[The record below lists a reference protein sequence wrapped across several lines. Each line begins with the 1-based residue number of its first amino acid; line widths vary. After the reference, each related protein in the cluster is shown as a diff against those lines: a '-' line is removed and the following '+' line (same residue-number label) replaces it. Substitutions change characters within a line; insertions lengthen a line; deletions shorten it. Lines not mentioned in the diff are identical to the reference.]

1 MKEIIFL
8 SFGNFSNYVLSHF
21 FNLNDEILKNEENPF
36 SLNHTVIYNES
47 ERPRALLFD
56 YSNNIRR
63 YYQTNEKL
71 SNEAIESIAF
81 EFKNQNLNDVEKN
94 KFQIY
99 QTFQNENN
107 FLSLMTGINEN
118 DELNEEEDENIIT
131 TNKKNIKTKQNKQ
144 KKELTPEEIKKRE
157 KINEL
162 MDLSDE
168 ELYEYFD
175 FENSIKNWNDF
186 LRIKLPY
193 NSLNEIKTI
202 DYDIREQTSYIR
214 GKDFLSKSY
223 NNNSYYEEFEDNFRK
238 QLEDCD
244 RMEFLHFNMDY
255 NSLWGGIGNYMLE
268 NIHEMI
274 PKNIRIINGYDDT
287 QNYNG
292 NDNIFN
298 IEKFVNNVWFLSDL
312 LDIDGGNV
320 IFNPIYI
327 KDNQNCIKELFG
339 YNYKEN
345 EDHIDPVYNFYYS
358 SFCSLQ
364 LQLLYMPV
372 RSNLYGK
379 STYIRNLLTN
389 ESVLNLMESDLFLL
403 LEDVN
408 NKLPKELITNGYL
421 VNLSR
426 NMYNKDFSWKKILE
440 MGIYLNKYNST
451 ICFGIENNY
460 KILNQNYDVFLNKL
474 SNVIFNSE
482 EKFPLPI
489 CYPRKYYKIL
499 SEKNLYNYVESMSCL
514 TNNRPYVDYA
524 IKNLKNFKKDYKT
537 YELSTLKY
545 LAKIDK
551 DKQFDYKDKCE
562 SIFNMIYVYQD
573 LAENMLNIFDDEE
586 SDSGPDI

>member
-21 FNLNDEILKNEENPF
+21 FNLNDELLKNEENPF
-36 SLNHTVIYNES
+36 NLSHTVIYNDS
-47 ERPRALLFD
+47 EKPRALLFD

-71 SNEAIESIAF
+71 SNETIESLAF

-94 KFQIY
+94 KFQIFQSY
-99 QTFQNENN
+99 QNENN
-107 FLSLMTGINEN
+107 FLNMMTGINED
-118 DELNEEEDENIIT
+118 DEFNEEEEEIKTNKIM
-131 TNKKNIKTKQNKQ
+131 NKKNENK
-144 KKELTPEEIKKRE
+144 KKNDLTEEEIKKRN
-157 KINEL
+157 KLNEL
-162 MDLSDE
+162 MDLPDE

-175 FENSIKNWNDF
+175 FENSIKNWNDY
-186 LRIKLPY
+186 LKIKLPY
-193 NSLNEIKTI
+193 NALNEIKTI
-202 DYDIREQTSYIR
+202 DYDTKEQTSYIR
-214 GKDFLSKSY
+214 GKDFLQNKNS
-223 NNNSYYEEFEDNFRK
+223 SYYEDFEDNFRK

-244 RMEFLHFNMDY
+244 RLEILHFNMDY
-255 NSLWGGIGNYMLE
+255 NSLWGGIGNFMLE

-274 PKNIRIINGYDDT
+274 PKNIRLINGYDD
-287 QNYNG
+287 NIIYNDING
-292 NDNIFN
+292 VFN
-298 IEKFVNNVWFLSDL
+298 IEKFINNIWFLSDL

-327 KDNQNCIKELFG
+327 KDNKSCIKELFG
-339 YNYKEN
+339 YKFNEN
-345 EDHIDPVYNFYYS
+345 EEIDSVYNYYFS

-364 LQLLYMPV
+364 LQLLYMPL
-372 RSNLYGK
+372 RSKLYAK
-379 STYIRNLLTN
+379 SSYIQNLLTN

-408 NKLPKELITNGYL
+408 NKLPKELYTNGYL

-426 NMYNKDFSWKKILE
+426 NVHDKKFSWKTLLE
-440 MGIYLNKYNST
+440 MGIHLNKFNST
-451 ICFGIENNY
+451 ICFGMENNY
-460 KILNQNYDVFLNKL
+460 KILNQNYDIFLNKL
-474 SNVIFNSE
+474 SYIIFNSE

-499 SEKNLYNYVESMSCL
+499 SEKNLYNYIDSMSCL
-514 TNNRPYVDYA
+514 TNNRPFIDYA

-545 LAKIDK
+545 LAKVDK

-562 SIFNMIYVYQD
+562 SIFNMIYIYQD

-586 SDSGPDI
+586 SDSEPDI

>member
-21 FNLNDEILKNEENPF
+21 FNLNDELLKNEENPF
-36 SLNHTVIYNES
+36 NLSHTVIYNDS
-47 ERPRALLFD
+47 EKPRALLFD

-71 SNEAIESIAF
+71 SNETIESLAF

-94 KFQIY
+94 KFQIFQSY
-99 QTFQNENN
+99 QNENN
-107 FLSLMTGINEN
+107 FLNMMTGINED
-118 DELNEEEDENIIT
+118 DEFNEEEEEIKTNKIM
-131 TNKKNIKTKQNKQ
+131 NKKNENKKKTD
-144 KKELTPEEIKKRE
+144 LTEEEIKKRN
-157 KINEL
+157 KLNEL
-162 MDLSDE
+162 MDLPDE

-175 FENSIKNWNDF
+175 FENSIKNWNDY
-186 LRIKLPY
+186 LKIKLPY
-193 NSLNEIKTI
+193 NALNEIKTI
-202 DYDIREQTSYIR
+202 DYDTKEQTSYIR
-214 GKDFLSKSY
+214 GKDFLQNKNS
-223 NNNSYYEEFEDNFRK
+223 SYYEDFEDNFRK

-244 RMEFLHFNMDY
+244 RLEILHFNMDY
-255 NSLWGGIGNYMLE
+255 NSLWGGIGNFMLE

-274 PKNIRIINGYDDT
+274 PKNIRLINGYDD
-287 QNYNG
+287 NIIYNDING
-292 NDNIFN
+292 VFN
-298 IEKFVNNVWFLSDL
+298 IEKFINNIWFLSDL

-327 KDNQNCIKELFG
+327 KDNKSCIKELFG
-339 YNYKEN
+339 YKFNEN
-345 EDHIDPVYNFYYS
+345 EEIDSVYNYYFS

-364 LQLLYMPV
+364 LQLLYMPL
-372 RSNLYGK
+372 RSKLYAK
-379 STYIRNLLTN
+379 SSYIQNLLTN

-408 NKLPKELITNGYL
+408 NKLPKELYTNGYL

-426 NMYNKDFSWKKILE
+426 NVHDKKFSWKTLLE
-440 MGIYLNKYNST
+440 MGIHLNKFTST
-451 ICFGIENNY
+451 ICFGMENNY
-460 KILNQNYDVFLNKL
+460 KILNQNYDIFLNKL
-474 SNVIFNSE
+474 SYIIFNSE

-499 SEKNLYNYVESMSCL
+499 SEKNLYNYIDSMSCL
-514 TNNRPYVDYA
+514 TNNRPFIDYA

-545 LAKIDK
+545 LAKVDK

-562 SIFNMIYVYQD
+562 SIFNMIYIYQD

-586 SDSGPDI
+586 SDSEPDI

>member
-21 FNLNDEILKNEENPF
+21 FNLNDELLKNEENPF
-36 SLNHTVIYNES
+36 NLSHTVIYNDS
-47 ERPRALLFD
+47 EKPRALLFD

-71 SNEAIESIAF
+71 SNETIESLAF

-94 KFQIY
+94 KFQIFQSY
-99 QTFQNENN
+99 QNENN
-107 FLSLMTGINEN
+107 FLNMMTGINED
-118 DELNEEEDENIIT
+118 DEFNEEEEEIKTNKIM
-131 TNKKNIKTKQNKQ
+131 NKKNENK
-144 KKELTPEEIKKRE
+144 KKKDLTEEEIKKRN
-157 KINEL
+157 KLNEL
-162 MDLSDE
+162 MDLPDE

-175 FENSIKNWNDF
+175 FENSIKNWNDY
-186 LRIKLPY
+186 LKIKLPY
-193 NSLNEIKTI
+193 NALNEIKTI
-202 DYDIREQTSYIR
+202 DYDTKEQTSYIR
-214 GKDFLSKSY
+214 GKDFLQNKNS
-223 NNNSYYEEFEDNFRK
+223 SYYEDFEDNFRK

-244 RMEFLHFNMDY
+244 RLEILHFNMDY
-255 NSLWGGIGNYMLE
+255 NSLWGGIGNFMLE

-274 PKNIRIINGYDDT
+274 PKNIRLINGYDD
-287 QNYNG
+287 NIIYNDING
-292 NDNIFN
+292 VFN
-298 IEKFVNNVWFLSDL
+298 IEKFINNIWFLSDL

-320 IFNPIYI
+320 IFNPIYT
-327 KDNQNCIKELFG
+327 KDNKSCIKELFG
-339 YNYKEN
+339 YKFNEN
-345 EDHIDPVYNFYYS
+345 EEIDSVYNYYFS

-364 LQLLYMPV
+364 LQLLYMPL
-372 RSNLYGK
+372 RSKLYAK
-379 STYIRNLLTN
+379 SSYIQNLLTN

-408 NKLPKELITNGYL
+408 NKLPKELYANGYL

-426 NMYNKDFSWKKILE
+426 NVHDKKFSWKTLLE
-440 MGIYLNKYNST
+440 MGIHLNKFNST
-451 ICFGIENNY
+451 ICFGMENNY
-460 KILNQNYDVFLNKL
+460 KILNQNYDIFLNKL
-474 SNVIFNSE
+474 SYIIFNSE

-499 SEKNLYNYVESMSCL
+499 SEKKLYNYIDSMSCL
-514 TNNRPYVDYA
+514 TNNRPFIDYA

-545 LAKIDK
+545 LAKVDK

-562 SIFNMIYVYQD
+562 SIFNMIYIYQD

-586 SDSGPDI
+586 SDSEPDI

>member
-21 FNLNDEILKNEENPF
+21 FNLNDELLKNEENPF
-36 SLNHTVIYNES
+36 NLSHTVIYNDS
-47 ERPRALLFD
+47 EKPRALLFD

-71 SNEAIESIAF
+71 SNETIESLAF

-94 KFQIY
+94 KFQIFQSY
-99 QTFQNENN
+99 QNENN
-107 FLSLMTGINEN
+107 FLNMMTGINED
-118 DELNEEEDENIIT
+118 DEFNEEEEEEIKTNKII
-131 TNKKNIKTKQNKQ
+131 NKKNENK
-144 KKELTPEEIKKRE
+144 KKKDLTEEEIKKRN
-157 KINEL
+157 KLNEL
-162 MDLSDE
+162 MDLPDE

-175 FENSIKNWNDF
+175 FENSIKNWNDY
-186 LRIKLPY
+186 LKIKLPY
-193 NSLNEIKTI
+193 NALNEIKTI
-202 DYDIREQTSYIR
+202 DYDTKEQTSYIR
-214 GKDFLSKSY
+214 GKDFLQNKNS
-223 NNNSYYEEFEDNFRK
+223 SYYEDFEDNFRK

-244 RMEFLHFNMDY
+244 RLEILHFNMDY
-255 NSLWGGIGNYMLE
+255 NSLWGGIGNFMLE

-274 PKNIRIINGYDDT
+274 PKNIRLINGYDD
-287 QNYNG
+287 NIIYNDING
-292 NDNIFN
+292 VFN
-298 IEKFVNNVWFLSDL
+298 IEKFINNIWFLSDL

-320 IFNPIYI
+320 IFNPIYT
-327 KDNQNCIKELFG
+327 KDNKSCIKELFG
-339 YNYKEN
+339 YKFNEN
-345 EDHIDPVYNFYYS
+345 EEIDSVYNYYFS

-364 LQLLYMPV
+364 LQLLYMPL
-372 RSNLYGK
+372 RSKLYAK
-379 STYIRNLLTN
+379 SSYIQNLLTN

-408 NKLPKELITNGYL
+408 NKLPKELYTNGYL

-426 NMYNKDFSWKKILE
+426 NVHDKKFSWKTLLE
-440 MGIYLNKYNST
+440 MGIHLNKFNST
-451 ICFGIENNY
+451 ICFGMENNY
-460 KILNQNYDVFLNKL
+460 KILNQNYDIFLNKL
-474 SNVIFNSE
+474 SYIIFNSE

-499 SEKNLYNYVESMSCL
+499 SDKKLYNYIDSMSCL
-514 TNNRPYVDYA
+514 TNNRPFIDYA

-545 LAKIDK
+545 LAKVDK

-562 SIFNMIYVYQD
+562 SIFNMIYIYQD

-586 SDSGPDI
+586 SDSEPDI

>member
-21 FNLNDEILKNEENPF
+21 FNLNDELLKNEENPF
-36 SLNHTVIYNES
+36 NLSHTVIYNDS
-47 ERPRALLFD
+47 EKPRALLFD

-71 SNEAIESIAF
+71 SNETIESLAF

-94 KFQIY
+94 KFQIFQSY
-99 QTFQNENN
+99 QNENN
-107 FLSLMTGINEN
+107 FLNMMTGINED
-118 DELNEEEDENIIT
+118 DEFNEEEEEIKTNKIM
-131 TNKKNIKTKQNKQ
+131 NKKNENKKKTD
-144 KKELTPEEIKKRE
+144 LTEEEIKKRN
-157 KINEL
+157 KLNEL
-162 MDLSDE
+162 MDLPDE

-175 FENSIKNWNDF
+175 FENSIKNWNDY
-186 LRIKLPY
+186 LKIKLPY
-193 NSLNEIKTI
+193 NALNEIKTI
-202 DYDIREQTSYIR
+202 DYDTKEQTSYIR
-214 GKDFLSKSY
+214 GKDFLQNKNS
-223 NNNSYYEEFEDNFRK
+223 SYYEDFEDNFRK

-244 RMEFLHFNMDY
+244 RLEILHFNMDY
-255 NSLWGGIGNYMLE
+255 NSLWGGIGNFMLE

-274 PKNIRIINGYDDT
+274 PKNIRLINGYDD
-287 QNYNG
+287 NIIYNDING
-292 NDNIFN
+292 VFN
-298 IEKFVNNVWFLSDL
+298 IEKFINNIWFLSDL

-327 KDNQNCIKELFG
+327 KDNKSCIKELFG
-339 YNYKEN
+339 YKFNEN
-345 EDHIDPVYNFYYS
+345 EEIDSVYNYYFS

-364 LQLLYMPV
+364 LQLLYMPL
-372 RSNLYGK
+372 RSKLYAK
-379 STYIRNLLTN
+379 SSYIQNLLTN

-408 NKLPKELITNGYL
+408 NKLPKELYTNGYL

-426 NMYNKDFSWKKILE
+426 NVHDKKFSWKTLLE
-440 MGIYLNKYNST
+440 MGIHLNKFNST
-451 ICFGIENNY
+451 ICFGMENNY
-460 KILNQNYDVFLNKL
+460 KILNQNYDIFLNKL
-474 SNVIFNSE
+474 SYIIFNSE

-499 SEKNLYNYVESMSCL
+499 SEKNLYNYIDSMSCL
-514 TNNRPYVDYA
+514 TNNRPFIDYA

-545 LAKIDK
+545 LAKVDK

-562 SIFNMIYVYQD
+562 SIFNMIYIYQD

-586 SDSGPDI
+586 TDSEPDI

>member
-21 FNLNDEILKNEENPF
+21 FNLNDELLKNEENPF
-36 SLNHTVIYNES
+36 NLSHTVIYNDS
-47 ERPRALLFD
+47 EKPRALLFD

-71 SNEAIESIAF
+71 SNETIESLAF

-94 KFQIY
+94 KFQIFQSY
-99 QTFQNENN
+99 QNENN
-107 FLSLMTGINEN
+107 FLNMMTGINED
-118 DELNEEEDENIIT
+118 DEFNEEEEEIKTNKIM
-131 TNKKNIKTKQNKQ
+131 NKKNENKKKTD
-144 KKELTPEEIKKRE
+144 LTEEEIKKRN
-157 KINEL
+157 KLNEL
-162 MDLSDE
+162 MDLPDE

-175 FENSIKNWNDF
+175 FENSIKNWNDY
-186 LRIKLPY
+186 LKIKLPY
-193 NSLNEIKTI
+193 NALNEIKTI
-202 DYDIREQTSYIR
+202 DYDTKEQTSYIR
-214 GKDFLSKSY
+214 GKDFLQNKNS
-223 NNNSYYEEFEDNFRK
+223 SYYEDFEDNFRK

-244 RMEFLHFNMDY
+244 RLEILHFNMDY
-255 NSLWGGIGNYMLE
+255 NSLWGGIGNFMLE

-274 PKNIRIINGYDDT
+274 PKNIRLINGYDD
-287 QNYNG
+287 NIIYNDING
-292 NDNIFN
+292 VFN
-298 IEKFVNNVWFLSDL
+298 IEKFINNIWFLSDL

-327 KDNQNCIKELFG
+327 KDNKSCIKELFG
-339 YNYKEN
+339 YKFNEN
-345 EDHIDPVYNFYYS
+345 EEIDSVYNYYFS

-364 LQLLYMPV
+364 LQLLYMPL
-372 RSNLYGK
+372 RSKLYAK
-379 STYIRNLLTN
+379 SSYIQNLLTN

-408 NKLPKELITNGYL
+408 NKLPKELYTNGYL

-426 NMYNKDFSWKKILE
+426 NVHDKKFSWKTLLE
-440 MGIYLNKYNST
+440 MGIHLNKFNST
-451 ICFGIENNY
+451 ICFGMENNY
-460 KILNQNYDVFLNKL
+460 KILNQNYDIFLNKL
-474 SNVIFNSE
+474 SYIIFNSE

-499 SEKNLYNYVESMSCL
+499 SEKNLYNYIDSMSCL
-514 TNNRPYVDYA
+514 TNNRPFIDYA

-545 LAKIDK
+545 LAKVDK

-562 SIFNMIYVYQD
+562 SIFNMIYIYQD

-586 SDSGPDI
+586 SDSEPDI

>member
-21 FNLNDEILKNEENPF
+21 FNLNDELLKNEENPF
-36 SLNHTVIYNES
+36 NLSHTVIYNDS
-47 ERPRALLFD
+47 EKPRALLFD

-71 SNEAIESIAF
+71 SNETIESLAF

-94 KFQIY
+94 KFQIFQSY
-99 QTFQNENN
+99 QNENN
-107 FLSLMTGINEN
+107 FLNMMTGINED
-118 DELNEEEDENIIT
+118 DEFNEEEEEIKTNKIM
-131 TNKKNIKTKQNKQ
+131 NKKNENKKKTD
-144 KKELTPEEIKKRE
+144 LTEEEIKKRN
-157 KINEL
+157 KLNEL
-162 MDLSDE
+162 MDLPDE

-175 FENSIKNWNDF
+175 FENSIKNWNDY
-186 LRIKLPY
+186 LKIKLPY
-193 NSLNEIKTI
+193 NALNEIKTI
-202 DYDIREQTSYIR
+202 DYDTKEQTSYIR
-214 GKDFLSKSY
+214 GKDFLQNKNS
-223 NNNSYYEEFEDNFRK
+223 SYYEDFEDNFRK

-244 RMEFLHFNMDY
+244 RLEILHFNMDY
-255 NSLWGGIGNYMLE
+255 NSLWGGIGNFMLE

-274 PKNIRIINGYDDT
+274 PKNIRLINGYDD
-287 QNYNG
+287 NIIYNDING
-292 NDNIFN
+292 VFN
-298 IEKFVNNVWFLSDL
+298 IEKFINNIWFLSDL

-320 IFNPIYI
+320 IFNPIYT
-327 KDNQNCIKELFG
+327 KDNKSCIKELFG
-339 YNYKEN
+339 YKFNEN
-345 EDHIDPVYNFYYS
+345 EEIDSVYNYYFS

-364 LQLLYMPV
+364 LQLLYMPL
-372 RSNLYGK
+372 RSKLYAK
-379 STYIRNLLTN
+379 SSYIQNLLTN

-408 NKLPKELITNGYL
+408 NKLPKELYTNGYL

-426 NMYNKDFSWKKILE
+426 NVHDKKFSWKTLLE
-440 MGIYLNKYNST
+440 MGIHLNKFNST
-451 ICFGIENNY
+451 ICFGMENNY
-460 KILNQNYDVFLNKL
+460 KILNQNYDIFLNKL
-474 SNVIFNSE
+474 SYIIFNSE

-499 SEKNLYNYVESMSCL
+499 SEKNLYNYIDSMSCL
-514 TNNRPYVDYA
+514 TNNRPFIDYA

-545 LAKIDK
+545 LAKVDK

-562 SIFNMIYVYQD
+562 SIFNMIYIYQD

-586 SDSGPDI
+586 SDSEPDI

>member
-21 FNLNDEILKNEENPF
+21 FNLNDELLKNEENPF
-36 SLNHTVIYNES
+36 NLSHTVIYNDS
-47 ERPRALLFD
+47 EKPRALLFD

-71 SNEAIESIAF
+71 SNETIESLAF

-94 KFQIY
+94 KFQIFQSY
-99 QTFQNENN
+99 QNENN
-107 FLSLMTGINEN
+107 FLNMMTGINED
-118 DELNEEEDENIIT
+118 DEFNEEEEEIKTNKIM
-131 TNKKNIKTKQNKQ
+131 NKKNENK
-144 KKELTPEEIKKRE
+144 KKKDLTEEEIKKRN
-157 KINEL
+157 KLNEL
-162 MDLSDE
+162 MDLPDE

-175 FENSIKNWNDF
+175 FENSIKNWNDY
-186 LRIKLPY
+186 LKIKLPY
-193 NSLNEIKTI
+193 NALNEIKTI
-202 DYDIREQTSYIR
+202 DYDTKEQTSYIR
-214 GKDFLSKSY
+214 GKDFLQNKNS
-223 NNNSYYEEFEDNFRK
+223 SYYEDFEDNFRK

-244 RMEFLHFNMDY
+244 RLEILHFNMDY
-255 NSLWGGIGNYMLE
+255 NSLWGGIGNFMLE

-274 PKNIRIINGYDDT
+274 PKNIRLINGYDD
-287 QNYNG
+287 NIIFNDING
-292 NDNIFN
+292 VFN
-298 IEKFVNNVWFLSDL
+298 IEKFINNIWFLSDL

-320 IFNPIYI
+320 IFNPIYT
-327 KDNQNCIKELFG
+327 KDNKSCIKELFG
-339 YNYKEN
+339 YKFNEN
-345 EDHIDPVYNFYYS
+345 EEIDSVYNYYFS

-364 LQLLYMPV
+364 LQLLYMPL
-372 RSNLYGK
+372 RSKLYAK
-379 STYIRNLLTN
+379 SSYIQNLLTN

-408 NKLPKELITNGYL
+408 NKLPKELYTNGYL

-426 NMYNKDFSWKKILE
+426 NVHDKKFSWKTLLE
-440 MGIYLNKYNST
+440 MGIHLNKFNST
-451 ICFGIENNY
+451 ICFGMENNY
-460 KILNQNYDVFLNKL
+460 KILNQNYDIFLNKL
-474 SNVIFNSE
+474 SYIIFNSE

-499 SEKNLYNYVESMSCL
+499 SEKKLYNYIDSMSCL
-514 TNNRPYVDYA
+514 TNNRPFIDYA

-545 LAKIDK
+545 LAKVDK

-562 SIFNMIYVYQD
+562 SIFNMIYIYQD

-586 SDSGPDI
+586 SDSEPDI

>member
-118 DELNEEEDENIIT
+118 EELNDEEDENTIN

-175 FENSIKNWNDF
+175 FENSIKNWNDY
-186 LRIKLPY
+186 LKIKLPY
-193 NSLNEIKTI
+193 NALNEIKTI
-202 DYDIREQTSYIR
+202 DYDTKEQTSYIR
-214 GKDFLSKSY
+214 GKDFLQNKNS
-223 NNNSYYEEFEDNFRK
+223 SYYEDFEDNFRK

-244 RMEFLHFNMDY
+244 RLEILHFNMDY

-274 PKNIRIINGYDDT
+274 PKNIRLINGYDD
-287 QNYNG
+287 NIIYNDING
-292 NDNIFN
+292 VFN
-298 IEKFVNNVWFLSDL
+298 IEKFINNIWFLSDL

-327 KDNQNCIKELFG
+327 KDNKSCIKELFG
-339 YNYKEN
+339 YKFNEN
-345 EDHIDPVYNFYYS
+345 EEIDSVYNYYFS

-364 LQLLYMPV
+364 LQLLYMPL
-372 RSNLYGK
+372 RSKLYAK
-379 STYIRNLLTN
+379 SSYIQNLLTN

-408 NKLPKELITNGYL
+408 NKLPKELYTNGYL

-426 NMYNKDFSWKKILE
+426 NVHDKKFSWKTLLE
-440 MGIYLNKYNST
+440 MGIHLNKFNST
-451 ICFGIENNY
+451 ICFGMENNY
-460 KILNQNYDVFLNKL
+460 KILNQNYDIFLNKL
-474 SNVIFNSE
+474 SYVIFNSE

-499 SEKNLYNYVESMSCL
+499 SEKNLYNYIDSMSCL
-514 TNNRPYVDYA
+514 TNNRPLL
-524 IKNLKNFKKDYKT
+524 IMLLK
-537 YELSTLKY
+537 
-545 LAKIDK
+545 I
-551 DKQFDYKDKCE
+551 
-562 SIFNMIYVYQD
+562 
-573 LAENMLNIFDDEE
+573 
-586 SDSGPDI
+586 

>member
-21 FNLNDEILKNEENPF
+21 FNLNDELLKNEENPF
-36 SLNHTVIYNES
+36 NLSHTVIYNDS
-47 ERPRALLFD
+47 EKPRALLFD

-71 SNEAIESIAF
+71 SNETIESLAF

-94 KFQIY
+94 KFQIFQSY
-99 QTFQNENN
+99 QNENN
-107 FLSLMTGINEN
+107 FLNMMTGINED
-118 DELNEEEDENIIT
+118 DEFNEEEEEIKTNKIM
-131 TNKKNIKTKQNKQ
+131 NKKNENKKKTD
-144 KKELTPEEIKKRE
+144 LTEEEIKKRN
-157 KINEL
+157 KLNEL
-162 MDLSDE
+162 MDLPDE

-175 FENSIKNWNDF
+175 FENSIKNWNDY
-186 LRIKLPY
+186 LKIKLPY
-193 NSLNEIKTI
+193 NALNEIKTI
-202 DYDIREQTSYIR
+202 DYDTKEQTSYIR
-214 GKDFLSKSY
+214 GKDFLQNKNS
-223 NNNSYYEEFEDNFRK
+223 SYYEDFEDNFRK

-244 RMEFLHFNMDY
+244 RLEILHFNMDY
-255 NSLWGGIGNYMLE
+255 NSLWGGIGNFMLE

-274 PKNIRIINGYDDT
+274 PKNIRLINGYDD
-287 QNYNG
+287 NIIYNDING
-292 NDNIFN
+292 VFN
-298 IEKFVNNVWFLSDL
+298 IEKFINNIWFLSDL

-320 IFNPIYI
+320 IFNPIYT
-327 KDNQNCIKELFG
+327 KDNKSCIKELFG
-339 YNYKEN
+339 YKFNEN
-345 EDHIDPVYNFYYS
+345 EEIDSVYNYYFS

-364 LQLLYMPV
+364 LQLLYMPL
-372 RSNLYGK
+372 RSKLYAK
-379 STYIRNLLTN
+379 SSYIQNLLTN

-408 NKLPKELITNGYL
+408 NKLPKELYTNGYL

-426 NMYNKDFSWKKILE
+426 NVHDKKFSWKTLLE
-440 MGIYLNKYNST
+440 MGIHLNKFNST
-451 ICFGIENNY
+451 ICFGMENNY
-460 KILNQNYDVFLNKL
+460 KILNQNYDIFLNKL
-474 SNVIFNSE
+474 SYIIFNSE

-499 SEKNLYNYVESMSCL
+499 SEKKLYNYIDSMSCL
-514 TNNRPYVDYA
+514 TNNRPFIDYA

-545 LAKIDK
+545 LAKVDK

-562 SIFNMIYVYQD
+562 SIFNMIYIYQD

-586 SDSGPDI
+586 SDSEPDI

>member
-21 FNLNDEILKNEENPF
+21 FNLNDELLKNEENPF
-36 SLNHTVIYNES
+36 NLSHTVIYNDS
-47 ERPRALLFD
+47 EKPRALLFD

-71 SNEAIESIAF
+71 SNETIESLAF

-94 KFQIY
+94 KFQIFQSY
-99 QTFQNENN
+99 QNENN
-107 FLSLMTGINEN
+107 FLNMMTGINED
-118 DELNEEEDENIIT
+118 DEFNEEEEEIKTNKIM
-131 TNKKNIKTKQNKQ
+131 NKKNENK
-144 KKELTPEEIKKRE
+144 KKKDLTEEEIKKRN
-157 KINEL
+157 KLNEL
-162 MDLSDE
+162 MDLPDE

-175 FENSIKNWNDF
+175 FENSIKNWNDY
-186 LRIKLPY
+186 LKIKLPY
-193 NSLNEIKTI
+193 NALNEIKTI
-202 DYDIREQTSYIR
+202 DYDTKEQTSYIR
-214 GKDFLSKSY
+214 GKDFLQNKNS
-223 NNNSYYEEFEDNFRK
+223 SYYEDFEDNFRK

-244 RMEFLHFNMDY
+244 RLEILHFNMDY
-255 NSLWGGIGNYMLE
+255 NSLWGGIGNFMLE

-274 PKNIRIINGYDDT
+274 PKNIRLINGYDD
-287 QNYNG
+287 NIIYNDING
-292 NDNIFN
+292 VFN
-298 IEKFVNNVWFLSDL
+298 IEKFINNIWFLSDL

-320 IFNPIYI
+320 IFNPIYT
-327 KDNQNCIKELFG
+327 KDNKSCIKELFG
-339 YNYKEN
+339 YKFNEN
-345 EDHIDPVYNFYYS
+345 EEIDSVYNYYFS

-364 LQLLYMPV
+364 LQLLYMPL
-372 RSNLYGK
+372 RSKLYAK
-379 STYIRNLLTN
+379 SSYIQNLLTN

-408 NKLPKELITNGYL
+408 NKLPKELYTNGYL

-426 NMYNKDFSWKKILE
+426 NVHDKKFSWKTLLE
-440 MGIYLNKYNST
+440 MGIHLNKFNST
-451 ICFGIENNY
+451 ICFGMENNY
-460 KILNQNYDVFLNKL
+460 KILNQNYDIFLNKL
-474 SNVIFNSE
+474 SYIIFNSE

-499 SEKNLYNYVESMSCL
+499 SDKKLYNYIDSMSCL
-514 TNNRPYVDYA
+514 TNNRPFIDYA

-545 LAKIDK
+545 LAKVDK

-562 SIFNMIYVYQD
+562 SIFNMIYIYQD

-586 SDSGPDI
+586 SDSEPDI

>member
-21 FNLNDEILKNEENPF
+21 FNLNDELLKNEENPF
-36 SLNHTVIYNES
+36 NLSHTVIYNDS
-47 ERPRALLFD
+47 EKPRALLFD

-71 SNEAIESIAF
+71 SNETIESLAF

-94 KFQIY
+94 KFQIFQSY
-99 QTFQNENN
+99 QNENN
-107 FLSLMTGINEN
+107 FLNMMTGINED
-118 DELNEEEDENIIT
+118 DEFNEEEEEIKTNKIM
-131 TNKKNIKTKQNKQ
+131 NKKNENKKKTD
-144 KKELTPEEIKKRE
+144 LTEEEIKKRN
-157 KINEL
+157 KLNEL
-162 MDLSDE
+162 MDLPDE

-175 FENSIKNWNDF
+175 FENSIKNWNDY
-186 LRIKLPY
+186 LKIKLPY
-193 NSLNEIKTI
+193 NALNEIKTI
-202 DYDIREQTSYIR
+202 DYDTKEQTSYIR
-214 GKDFLSKSY
+214 GKDFLQNKNS
-223 NNNSYYEEFEDNFRK
+223 SYYEDFEDNFRK

-244 RMEFLHFNMDY
+244 RLEILHFNMDY

-274 PKNIRIINGYDDT
+274 PKNIRLINGYDD
-287 QNYNG
+287 NIIYNDING
-292 NDNIFN
+292 VFN
-298 IEKFVNNVWFLSDL
+298 IEKFINNIWFLSDL

-327 KDNQNCIKELFG
+327 KDNKSCIKELFG
-339 YNYKEN
+339 YKFNEN
-345 EDHIDPVYNFYYS
+345 EEIDSVYNYYFS

-364 LQLLYMPV
+364 LQLLYMPL
-372 RSNLYGK
+372 RSKLYAK
-379 STYIRNLLTN
+379 SSYIQNLLTN

-408 NKLPKELITNGYL
+408 NKLPKELYTNGYL

-426 NMYNKDFSWKKILE
+426 NVHDKKFSWKTLLE
-440 MGIYLNKYNST
+440 MGIHLNKFNST
-451 ICFGIENNY
+451 ICFGMENNY
-460 KILNQNYDVFLNKL
+460 KILNQNYDIFLNKL
-474 SNVIFNSE
+474 SYVIFNSE

-499 SEKNLYNYVESMSCL
+499 SEKNLYNYIDSMSCL
-514 TNNRPYVDYA
+514 TNNRPFIDYA

-545 LAKIDK
+545 LAKVDK

-562 SIFNMIYVYQD
+562 SIFNMIYIYQD

-586 SDSGPDI
+586 SDDEPDI

>member
-21 FNLNDEILKNEENPF
+21 FNLNDELLKNEENPF
-36 SLNHTVIYNES
+36 NLSHTVIYNDS
-47 ERPRALLFD
+47 EKPRALLFD

-71 SNEAIESIAF
+71 SNETIESLAF

-94 KFQIY
+94 KFQIFQSY
-99 QTFQNENN
+99 QNENN
-107 FLSLMTGINEN
+107 FLNMMTGINED
-118 DELNEEEDENIIT
+118 DEFNEEEEEIKTNKIM
-131 TNKKNIKTKQNKQ
+131 NKKNENK
-144 KKELTPEEIKKRE
+144 KKKDLTEEEIKKRN
-157 KINEL
+157 KLNEL
-162 MDLSDE
+162 MDLPDE

-175 FENSIKNWNDF
+175 FENSIKNWNDY
-186 LRIKLPY
+186 LKIKLPY
-193 NSLNEIKTI
+193 NALNEIKTI
-202 DYDIREQTSYIR
+202 DYDTKEQTSYIR
-214 GKDFLSKSY
+214 GKDFLQNKNS
-223 NNNSYYEEFEDNFRK
+223 SYYEDFEDNFRK

-244 RMEFLHFNMDY
+244 RLEILHFNMDY
-255 NSLWGGIGNYMLE
+255 NSLWGGIGNFMLE

-274 PKNIRIINGYDDT
+274 PKNIRLINGYDD
-287 QNYNG
+287 NIIYNDING
-292 NDNIFN
+292 VFN
-298 IEKFVNNVWFLSDL
+298 IEKFINNIWFLSDL

-320 IFNPIYI
+320 IFNPIYT
-327 KDNQNCIKELFG
+327 KDNKSCIKELFG
-339 YNYKEN
+339 YKFNEN
-345 EDHIDPVYNFYYS
+345 EEIDSVYNYYFS

-364 LQLLYMPV
+364 LQLLYMPL
-372 RSNLYGK
+372 RSKLYAK
-379 STYIRNLLTN
+379 SSYIQNLLTN

-408 NKLPKELITNGYL
+408 NKLPKELYTNGYL

-426 NMYNKDFSWKKILE
+426 NVHDKKFSWKTLLE
-440 MGIYLNKYNST
+440 MGIHLNKFNST
-451 ICFGIENNY
+451 ICFGMENNY
-460 KILNQNYDVFLNKL
+460 KILNQNYDIFLNKL
-474 SNVIFNSE
+474 SYIIFNSE

-499 SEKNLYNYVESMSCL
+499 SEKKLYNYIDSMSCL
-514 TNNRPYVDYA
+514 TNNRPFIDYA

-545 LAKIDK
+545 LAKVDK

-562 SIFNMIYVYQD
+562 SIFNMIYIYQD

-586 SDSGPDI
+586 SDSEPDI

>member
-21 FNLNDEILKNEENPF
+21 FNLNDELLKNEENPF
-36 SLNHTVIYNES
+36 NLSHTVIYNDS
-47 ERPRALLFD
+47 EKPRALLFD

-71 SNEAIESIAF
+71 SNETIESLAC
-81 EFKNQNLNDVEKN
+81 ECKNQNLNDVEKN
-94 KFQIY
+94 KFQIFQSY
-99 QTFQNENN
+99 QNENN
-107 FLSLMTGINEN
+107 FLNMMTGINED
-118 DELNEEEDENIIT
+118 DEFNEEEEEIKTNKIM
-131 TNKKNIKTKQNKQ
+131 NKKNENKKKTD
-144 KKELTPEEIKKRE
+144 LTEEEIKKRN
-157 KINEL
+157 KLNEL
-162 MDLSDE
+162 MDLPDE

-175 FENSIKNWNDF
+175 FENSIKNWNDY
-186 LRIKLPY
+186 LKIKLPY
-193 NSLNEIKTI
+193 NALNEIKTI
-202 DYDIREQTSYIR
+202 DYDTKEQTSYIR
-214 GKDFLSKSY
+214 GKDFLQNKNS
-223 NNNSYYEEFEDNFRK
+223 SYYEDFEDNFRK

-244 RMEFLHFNMDY
+244 RLEILHFNMDY

-274 PKNIRIINGYDDT
+274 PKNIRLINGYDD
-287 QNYNG
+287 NIIYNDING
-292 NDNIFN
+292 VFN
-298 IEKFVNNVWFLSDL
+298 IEKFINNIWFLSDL

-327 KDNQNCIKELFG
+327 KDNKSCIKELFG
-339 YNYKEN
+339 YKFNEN
-345 EDHIDPVYNFYYS
+345 EEIDSVYNYYFS

-364 LQLLYMPV
+364 LQLLYMPL
-372 RSNLYGK
+372 RSKLYAK
-379 STYIRNLLTN
+379 SSYIQNLLTN

-403 LEDVN
+403 LEDIN
-408 NKLPKELITNGYL
+408 NRLPKELITNGYL

-426 NMYNKDFSWKKILE
+426 NMYNKDFSWKKLLE
-440 MGIYLNKYNST
+440 MGVYLNKYNST

-460 KILNQNYDVFLNKL
+460 KILNQNYDIFLNKL
-474 SNVIFNSE
+474 SYVIFNSE

-499 SEKNLYNYVESMSCL
+499 SEKNLYNYIDSMSCL
-514 TNNRPYVDYA
+514 TNNRPFIDYA

-545 LAKIDK
+545 LAKVDK

-562 SIFNMIYVYQD
+562 SIFNMIYIYQD

-586 SDSGPDI
+586 SDSEPDI

>member
-21 FNLNDEILKNEENPF
+21 FNLNDELLKNEENPF
-36 SLNHTVIYNES
+36 NLSHTVIYNDS
-47 ERPRALLFD
+47 EKPRALLFD

-71 SNEAIESIAF
+71 SNETIESLAF

-94 KFQIY
+94 KFQIFQSY
-99 QTFQNENN
+99 QNENN
-107 FLSLMTGINEN
+107 FLNMMTGINED
-118 DELNEEEDENIIT
+118 DEFNEEEEEEIKTNKII
-131 TNKKNIKTKQNKQ
+131 NKKNENK
-144 KKELTPEEIKKRE
+144 KKKDLTEEEIKKRN
-157 KINEL
+157 KLNEL
-162 MDLSDE
+162 MDLPDE

-175 FENSIKNWNDF
+175 FENSIKNWNDY
-186 LRIKLPY
+186 LKIKLPY
-193 NSLNEIKTI
+193 NALNEIKTI
-202 DYDIREQTSYIR
+202 DYDTKEQTSYIR
-214 GKDFLSKSY
+214 GKDFLQNKNS
-223 NNNSYYEEFEDNFRK
+223 SYYEDFEDNFRK

-244 RMEFLHFNMDY
+244 RLEILHFNMDY
-255 NSLWGGIGNYMLE
+255 NSLWGGIGNFMLE

-274 PKNIRIINGYDDT
+274 PKNIRLINGYDD
-287 QNYNG
+287 NIIYNDING
-292 NDNIFN
+292 VFN
-298 IEKFVNNVWFLSDL
+298 IEKFINNIWFLSDL

-320 IFNPIYI
+320 IFNPIYT
-327 KDNQNCIKELFG
+327 KDNKSCIKELFG
-339 YNYKEN
+339 YKFNEN
-345 EDHIDPVYNFYYS
+345 EEIDSVYNYYFS

-364 LQLLYMPV
+364 LQLLYMPL
-372 RSNLYGK
+372 RSKLYAK
-379 STYIRNLLTN
+379 SSYIQNLLTN

-408 NKLPKELITNGYL
+408 NKLPKELYTNGYL

-426 NMYNKDFSWKKILE
+426 NVHDKKFSWKTLLE
-440 MGIYLNKYNST
+440 MGIHLNKFNST
-451 ICFGIENNY
+451 ICFGMENNY
-460 KILNQNYDVFLNKL
+460 KILNQNYDIFLNKL
-474 SNVIFNSE
+474 SYIIFNSE

-499 SEKNLYNYVESMSCL
+499 SEKKLYNYIDSMSCL
-514 TNNRPYVDYA
+514 TNNRPFIDYA

-545 LAKIDK
+545 LAKVDK

-562 SIFNMIYVYQD
+562 SIFNMIYIYQD

-586 SDSGPDI
+586 SDSEPDI

>member
-21 FNLNDEILKNEENPF
+21 FNLNDELLKNEENPF
-36 SLNHTVIYNES
+36 NLSHTVIYNDS
-47 ERPRALLFD
+47 EKPRALLFD

-71 SNEAIESIAF
+71 SNETIESLAF

-94 KFQIY
+94 KFQIFQSY
-99 QTFQNENN
+99 QNENN
-107 FLSLMTGINEN
+107 FLNMMTGINED
-118 DELNEEEDENIIT
+118 DEFNEEEEEIKTNKIM
-131 TNKKNIKTKQNKQ
+131 NKKNEKKKKTD
-144 KKELTPEEIKKRE
+144 LTEEEIKKRN
-157 KINEL
+157 KLNEL
-162 MDLSDE
+162 MDLPDE

-175 FENSIKNWNDF
+175 FENSIKNWNDY
-186 LRIKLPY
+186 LKIKLPY
-193 NSLNEIKTI
+193 NALNEIKTI
-202 DYDIREQTSYIR
+202 DYDTKEQTSYIR
-214 GKDFLSKSY
+214 GKDFLQNKNS
-223 NNNSYYEEFEDNFRK
+223 SYYEDFEDNFRK

-244 RMEFLHFNMDY
+244 RLEILHFNMDY
-255 NSLWGGIGNYMLE
+255 NSLWGGIGNFMLE

-274 PKNIRIINGYDDT
+274 PKNIRLINGYDD
-287 QNYNG
+287 NIIYNDING
-292 NDNIFN
+292 VFN
-298 IEKFVNNVWFLSDL
+298 IEKFINNIWFLSDL

-327 KDNQNCIKELFG
+327 KDNKSCIKELFG
-339 YNYKEN
+339 YKFNEN
-345 EDHIDPVYNFYYS
+345 EEIDSVYNYYFS

-364 LQLLYMPV
+364 LQLLYMPL
-372 RSNLYGK
+372 RSKLYAK
-379 STYIRNLLTN
+379 SSYIQNLLTN

-408 NKLPKELITNGYL
+408 NKLPKELYTNGYL

-426 NMYNKDFSWKKILE
+426 NVHDKKFSWKTLLE
-440 MGIYLNKYNST
+440 MGIHLNKFNST
-451 ICFGIENNY
+451 ICFGMENNY
-460 KILNQNYDVFLNKL
+460 KILNQNYDIFLNKL
-474 SNVIFNSE
+474 SYIIFNSE

-499 SEKNLYNYVESMSCL
+499 SEKNLYNYIDSMSCL
-514 TNNRPYVDYA
+514 TNNRPFIDYA

-545 LAKIDK
+545 LAKVDK

-562 SIFNMIYVYQD
+562 SIFNMIYIYQD

-586 SDSGPDI
+586 SDSEPDI

>member
-21 FNLNDEILKNEENPF
+21 FNLNDELLKNEENHF
-36 SLNHTVIYNES
+36 NLSHTVIYNDS
-47 ERPRALLFD
+47 EKPRALLFD

-71 SNEAIESIAF
+71 SNETIESLAF

-94 KFQIY
+94 KFQIFQSY
-99 QTFQNENN
+99 QNENN
-107 FLSLMTGINEN
+107 FLNMMTGINED
-118 DELNEEEDENIIT
+118 DEFNEEEEEIKTNKIM
-131 TNKKNIKTKQNKQ
+131 NKKNENKKKTD
-144 KKELTPEEIKKRE
+144 LTEEEIKKRN
-157 KINEL
+157 KLNEL
-162 MDLSDE
+162 MDLPDE

-175 FENSIKNWNDF
+175 FENSIKNWNDY
-186 LRIKLPY
+186 LKIKLPY
-193 NSLNEIKTI
+193 NALNEIKTI
-202 DYDIREQTSYIR
+202 DYDTKEQTSYIR
-214 GKDFLSKSY
+214 GKDFLQNKNS
-223 NNNSYYEEFEDNFRK
+223 SYYEDFEDNFRK

-244 RMEFLHFNMDY
+244 RLEILHFNMDY
-255 NSLWGGIGNYMLE
+255 NSLWGGIGNFMLE

-274 PKNIRIINGYDDT
+274 PKNIRLINGYDD
-287 QNYNG
+287 NIIYNDING
-292 NDNIFN
+292 VFN
-298 IEKFVNNVWFLSDL
+298 IEKFINNIWFLSDL

-327 KDNQNCIKELFG
+327 KDNKSCIKELFG
-339 YNYKEN
+339 YKFNEN
-345 EDHIDPVYNFYYS
+345 EEIDSVYNYYFS

-364 LQLLYMPV
+364 LQLLYMPL
-372 RSNLYGK
+372 RSKLYAK
-379 STYIRNLLTN
+379 SSYIQNLLTN

-408 NKLPKELITNGYL
+408 NKLPKELYTNGYL

-426 NMYNKDFSWKKILE
+426 NVHDKKFSWKTLLE
-440 MGIYLNKYNST
+440 MGIHLNKFNST
-451 ICFGIENNY
+451 ICFGMENNY
-460 KILNQNYDVFLNKL
+460 KILNQNYDIFLNKL
-474 SNVIFNSE
+474 SYIIFNSE

-499 SEKNLYNYVESMSCL
+499 SEKNLYNYIDSMSCL
-514 TNNRPYVDYA
+514 TNNRPFIDYA

-545 LAKIDK
+545 LAKVDK

-562 SIFNMIYVYQD
+562 SIFNMIYIYQD

-586 SDSGPDI
+586 SDSEPDI

>member
-21 FNLNDEILKNEENPF
+21 FNLNDELLKNEENPF
-36 SLNHTVIYNES
+36 NLSHTVIYNDS
-47 ERPRALLFD
+47 EKPRALLFD

-71 SNEAIESIAF
+71 SNETIESLAF

-94 KFQIY
+94 KFQIFQSY
-99 QTFQNENN
+99 QNENN
-107 FLSLMTGINEN
+107 FLNMMTGINED
-118 DELNEEEDENIIT
+118 DEFNEEEEEIKTNKIM
-131 TNKKNIKTKQNKQ
+131 NKKNENKKKTDLTE
-144 KKELTPEEIKKRE
+144 KKKKKRN
-157 KINEL
+157 KLNEL
-162 MDLSDE
+162 MDLPDE

-175 FENSIKNWNDF
+175 FENSIKNWNDY
-186 LRIKLPY
+186 LKIKLPY
-193 NSLNEIKTI
+193 NALNEIKTI
-202 DYDIREQTSYIR
+202 DYDTREQTSYIR
-214 GKDFLSKSY
+214 GKDFLQNKNS
-223 NNNSYYEEFEDNFRK
+223 SYYEDFEDNFRK

-244 RMEFLHFNMDY
+244 RLEILHFNMDY
-255 NSLWGGIGNYMLE
+255 NSLWGGIGNFMLE

-274 PKNIRIINGYDDT
+274 PKNIRLINGYDD
-287 QNYNG
+287 NIIYNDING
-292 NDNIFN
+292 VFN
-298 IEKFVNNVWFLSDL
+298 IEKFINNIWFLSDL

-327 KDNQNCIKELFG
+327 KDNKSCIKELFG
-339 YNYKEN
+339 YKFNEN
-345 EDHIDPVYNFYYS
+345 EEIDSVYNYYFS

-364 LQLLYMPV
+364 LQLLYMPL
-372 RSNLYGK
+372 RSKLYAK
-379 STYIRNLLTN
+379 SSYIQNLLTN

-408 NKLPKELITNGYL
+408 NKLPKELYTNGYL

-426 NMYNKDFSWKKILE
+426 NVHDKKFSWKTLLE
-440 MGIYLNKYNST
+440 MGIHLNKFNST
-451 ICFGIENNY
+451 ICFGMENNY
-460 KILNQNYDVFLNKL
+460 KILNQNYDIFLNKL
-474 SNVIFNSE
+474 SYVIFNSE

-499 SEKNLYNYVESMSCL
+499 SEKNLYNYIDSMSCL
-514 TNNRPYVDYA
+514 TNNRPFIDYA

-545 LAKIDK
+545 LAKVDK

-562 SIFNMIYVYQD
+562 SIFNMIYIYQD

-586 SDSGPDI
+586 SDSEPDI

>member
-21 FNLNDEILKNEENPF
+21 FNLNDELLKNEENPF
-36 SLNHTVIYNES
+36 NLSHTVIYNDS
-47 ERPRALLFD
+47 EKPRALLFD

-71 SNEAIESIAF
+71 SNETIESLAF

-94 KFQIY
+94 KFQIFQSY
-99 QTFQNENN
+99 QNENN
-107 FLSLMTGINEN
+107 FLNMMTGINED
-118 DELNEEEDENIIT
+118 DEFNEEEEEIKTNKIM
-131 TNKKNIKTKQNKQ
+131 NKKNENKKKTD
-144 KKELTPEEIKKRE
+144 LTEEEIKKRN
-157 KINEL
+157 KLNEL
-162 MDLSDE
+162 MDLPDE

-175 FENSIKNWNDF
+175 FENSIKNWNDY
-186 LRIKLPY
+186 LKIKLPY
-193 NSLNEIKTI
+193 NALNEIKTI
-202 DYDIREQTSYIR
+202 DYDTREQTSYIR
-214 GKDFLSKSY
+214 GKDFLQNKNS
-223 NNNSYYEEFEDNFRK
+223 SYYEDFEDNFRK

-244 RMEFLHFNMDY
+244 RLEILHFNMDY
-255 NSLWGGIGNYMLE
+255 NSLWGGIGNFMLE

-274 PKNIRIINGYDDT
+274 PKNIRLINGYDD
-287 QNYNG
+287 NIIYNDING
-292 NDNIFN
+292 VFN
-298 IEKFVNNVWFLSDL
+298 IEKFINNIWFLSDL

-327 KDNQNCIKELFG
+327 KDNKSCIKELFG
-339 YNYKEN
+339 YKFNEN
-345 EDHIDPVYNFYYS
+345 EEIDSVYNYYFS

-364 LQLLYMPV
+364 LQLLYMPL
-372 RSNLYGK
+372 RSKLYAK
-379 STYIRNLLTN
+379 SSYIQNLLTN

-408 NKLPKELITNGYL
+408 NKLPKELYTNGYL

-426 NMYNKDFSWKKILE
+426 NVHDKKFSWKTLLE
-440 MGIYLNKYNST
+440 MGIHLNKFNST
-451 ICFGIENNY
+451 ICFGMENNY
-460 KILNQNYDVFLNKL
+460 KILNQNYDIFLNKL
-474 SNVIFNSE
+474 SYIIFNSE

-499 SEKNLYNYVESMSCL
+499 SEKNLYNYIDSMSCL
-514 TNNRPYVDYA
+514 TNNRPFIDYA

-545 LAKIDK
+545 LAKVDK

-562 SIFNMIYVYQD
+562 SIFNMIYIYQD

-586 SDSGPDI
+586 SDSEPDI

>member
-21 FNLNDEILKNEENPF
+21 FNLNDELLKNEENPF
-36 SLNHTVIYNES
+36 NLSHTVIYNDS
-47 ERPRALLFD
+47 EKPRALLFD

-71 SNEAIESIAF
+71 SNETIESLAF

-94 KFQIY
+94 KFQIFQSY
-99 QTFQNENN
+99 QNENN
-107 FLSLMTGINEN
+107 FLNMMTGINED
-118 DELNEEEDENIIT
+118 DEFNEEEEEIKTNKIM
-131 TNKKNIKTKQNKQ
+131 NKKNENKKKTD
-144 KKELTPEEIKKRE
+144 LTEEEIKKRN
-157 KINEL
+157 KLNEL
-162 MDLSDE
+162 MDLPDE

-175 FENSIKNWNDF
+175 FENSIKNWNDY
-186 LRIKLPY
+186 LKIKLPY
-193 NSLNEIKTI
+193 NALNEIKTI
-202 DYDIREQTSYIR
+202 DYDTKEQTSYIR
-214 GKDFLSKSY
+214 GKDFLQNKNS
-223 NNNSYYEEFEDNFRK
+223 SYYEDFEDNFRK

-244 RMEFLHFNMDY
+244 RLEILHFNMDY

-274 PKNIRIINGYDDT
+274 PKNIRLINGYDD
-287 QNYNG
+287 NIIYNDING
-292 NDNIFN
+292 VFN
-298 IEKFVNNVWFLSDL
+298 IEKFINNIWFLSDL

-327 KDNQNCIKELFG
+327 KDNKSCIKELFG
-339 YNYKEN
+339 YKFNEN
-345 EDHIDPVYNFYYS
+345 EEIDSVYNYYFS

-364 LQLLYMPV
+364 LQLLYMPL
-372 RSNLYGK
+372 RSKLYAK
-379 STYIRNLLTN
+379 SSYIQNLLTN

-408 NKLPKELITNGYL
+408 NKLPKELYTNGYL

-426 NMYNKDFSWKKILE
+426 NVHDKKFSWKTLLE
-440 MGIYLNKYNST
+440 MGIHLNKFNST
-451 ICFGIENNY
+451 ICFGMENNY
-460 KILNQNYDVFLNKL
+460 KILNQNYDIFLNKL
-474 SNVIFNSE
+474 SYVIFNSE

-499 SEKNLYNYVESMSCL
+499 SEKNLYNYIDSMSCL
-514 TNNRPYVDYA
+514 TNNRPFIDYA

-545 LAKIDK
+545 LAKVDK

-562 SIFNMIYVYQD
+562 SIFNMIYIYQD

-586 SDSGPDI
+586 SDSEPDI

>member
-21 FNLNDEILKNEENPF
+21 FNLNDELLKNEENPF

-99 QTFQNENN
+99 QSFQNENN

-118 DELNEEEDENIIT
+118 DELNEDEDENMIN
-131 TNKKNIKTKQNKQ
+131 TNKNIKNKENQQ
-144 KKELTPEEIKKRE
+144 KKELTPEEKKKRE

-175 FENSIKNWNDF
+175 FENSIKNWNDY
-186 LRIKLPY
+186 LKIKLPY
-193 NSLNEIKTI
+193 NALNEIKTI
-202 DYDIREQTSYIR
+202 DYDTKEQTSYIR
-214 GKDFLSKSY
+214 GKDFLQNKNS
-223 NNNSYYEEFEDNFRK
+223 SYYEDFEDNFRK

-244 RMEFLHFNMDY
+244 RLEILHFNMDY
-255 NSLWGGIGNYMLE
+255 NSLWGGIGNFMLE

-274 PKNIRIINGYDDT
+274 PKNIRLINGYDD
-287 QNYNG
+287 NIIYNDING
-292 NDNIFN
+292 VFN
-298 IEKFVNNVWFLSDL
+298 IEKFINNIWFLSDL

-320 IFNPIYI
+320 IFNPIYT
-327 KDNQNCIKELFG
+327 KDNKSCIKELFG
-339 YNYKEN
+339 YKFNEN
-345 EDHIDPVYNFYYS
+345 EEIDSVYNYYFS

-364 LQLLYMPV
+364 LQLLYMPL
-372 RSNLYGK
+372 RSKLYAK
-379 STYIRNLLTN
+379 SSYIQNLLTN

-408 NKLPKELITNGYL
+408 NKLPKELYTNGYL

-426 NMYNKDFSWKKILE
+426 NVHDKKFSWKTLLE
-440 MGIYLNKYNST
+440 MGIHLNKFNST
-451 ICFGIENNY
+451 ICFGMENNY
-460 KILNQNYDVFLNKL
+460 KILNQNYDIFLNKL
-474 SNVIFNSE
+474 SYIIFNSE

-499 SEKNLYNYVESMSCL
+499 SEKKLYNYIDSMSCL
-514 TNNRPYVDYA
+514 TNNRPFIDYA

-545 LAKIDK
+545 LAKVDK

-562 SIFNMIYVYQD
+562 SIFNMIYIYQD

-586 SDSGPDI
+586 SDSEPDI

>member
-21 FNLNDEILKNEENPF
+21 FNLNDELLKNEENPF
-36 SLNHTVIYNES
+36 NLSHTVIYNDS
-47 ERPRALLFD
+47 EKPRALLFD

-71 SNEAIESIAF
+71 SNETIESLAF

-94 KFQIY
+94 KFQIFQSY
-99 QTFQNENN
+99 QNENN
-107 FLSLMTGINEN
+107 FLNMMTGINED
-118 DELNEEEDENIIT
+118 DEFNEEEEEEIKTNKIM
-131 TNKKNIKTKQNKQ
+131 NKKNENK
-144 KKELTPEEIKKRE
+144 KKKDLTEEEIKKRN
-157 KINEL
+157 KLNEL
-162 MDLSDE
+162 MDLPDE

-175 FENSIKNWNDF
+175 FENSIKNWNDY
-186 LRIKLPY
+186 LKIKLPY
-193 NSLNEIKTI
+193 NALNEIKTI
-202 DYDIREQTSYIR
+202 DYDTKEQTSYIR
-214 GKDFLSKSY
+214 GKDFLQNKNS
-223 NNNSYYEEFEDNFRK
+223 SYYEDFEDNFRK

-244 RMEFLHFNMDY
+244 RLEILHFNMDY
-255 NSLWGGIGNYMLE
+255 NSLWGGIGNFMLE

-274 PKNIRIINGYDDT
+274 PKNIRLINGYDD
-287 QNYNG
+287 NIIYNDING
-292 NDNIFN
+292 VFN
-298 IEKFVNNVWFLSDL
+298 IEKFINNIWFLSDL

-320 IFNPIYI
+320 IFNPIYT
-327 KDNQNCIKELFG
+327 KDNKSCIKELFG
-339 YNYKEN
+339 YKFNEN
-345 EDHIDPVYNFYYS
+345 EEIDSVYNYYFS

-364 LQLLYMPV
+364 LQLLYMPL
-372 RSNLYGK
+372 RSKLYAK
-379 STYIRNLLTN
+379 SSYIQNLLTN

-408 NKLPKELITNGYL
+408 NKLPKELYTNGYL

-426 NMYNKDFSWKKILE
+426 NVHDKKFSWKTLLE
-440 MGIYLNKYNST
+440 MGIHLNKFNST
-451 ICFGIENNY
+451 ICFGMENNY
-460 KILNQNYDVFLNKL
+460 KILNQNYDIFLNKL
-474 SNVIFNSE
+474 SYIIFNSE

-499 SEKNLYNYVESMSCL
+499 SEKKLYNYIDSMSCL
-514 TNNRPYVDYA
+514 TNNRPFIDYA

-545 LAKIDK
+545 LAKVDK

-562 SIFNMIYVYQD
+562 SIFNMIYIYQD

-586 SDSGPDI
+586 SDSEPDI